1 MSAGSVDGLVI
12 FLFYCICISKMG
24 VGGGHFCMMA
34 SLSGQLLVHLV
45 FVIKSAKFLNN
56 SYLYL

>member
-24 VGGGHFCMMA
+24 GGGGGSFLHDGIIVGSIISPFGFCDKKC
-34 SLSGQLLVHLV
+34 QVPQ
-45 FVIKSAKFLNN
+45 
-56 SYLYL
+56 